1 MLPMQFKINTN
12 SATQEKTLDIPVV
25 WGTIV
30 VAIIS
35 AFTSFFTSYFTTE
48 PELKVK
54 KQIQLLEEQKFKLE
68 LLQHALQ
75 VENSQQRAQ
84 SLRMLVDLELLDYPK
99 QGIEEFIKNPD
110 TIPHWPPE
118 SSGKASPSVSGGEKS
133 STSK

>member
-1 MLPMQFKINTN
+1 MQFKINTN
-12 SATQEKTLDIPVV
+12 STTQEKTLDIPVV

-54 KQIQLLEEQKFKLE
+54 KQIQSLEEQKFRLE
-68 LLQHALQ
+68 LLQRALQ
-75 VENSQQRAQ
+75 VEDSQQRAQ
-84 SLRMLVDLELLDYPK
+84 SLRMLVDLQLLDYPK
-99 QGIEEFIKNPD
+99 LGIEEFIKNPN
-110 TIPHWPPE
+110 TIPQWPPE
-118 SSGKASPSVSGGEKS
+118 SSGNAPSPASGGEKS